1 MHLQLES
8 MINTES
14 FKWGEWSQWQ
24 ACSTTCGEGTR
35 KRFRYCY
42 AGNQFSNFVSSFTL
56 IHDFCFWNV
65 GSDGSKCPDDKEI
78 ESKPCAEAKCPNYA
92 FHPWSEWSPCTSTCD
107 RGTKSRDRGC
117 IDKNAG
123 SFTVENQKCTHG
135 MDKPELFHQEVDCE
149 VTPCAR
155 NGGWTPW
162 PKEWEPCNVH
172 CGEGKNLRQNSNMI
186 LFSLVI

>member
-1 MHLQLES
+1 M
-8 MINTES
+8 
-14 FKWGEWSQWQ
+14 
-24 ACSTTCGEGTR
+24 
-35 KRFRYCY
+35 
-42 AGNQFSNFVSSFTL
+42 
-56 IHDFCFWNV
+56 
-65 GSDGSKCPDDKEI
+65 
-78 ESKPCAEAKCPNYA
+78 EAKCPNYA

-172 CGEGKNLRQNSNMI
+172 CGEGKNMRQNSNMI
-186 LFSLVI
+186 LFSLVIQLKAFKSKGDFVLIQLQWVEEMNVLEKIK